1 MQENK
6 VNIELLPEAAFVIT
20 LADGQKI
27 KGRFSMY
34 TLDRFAER
42 KELGNYFEIIA
53 KLTVGMK
60 LNEYAELLVLAFEDY
75 YRRDFEQCCVLID
88 GKPERWTV
96 DLVFDQ
102 VLDKIG
108 GLASNTAR
116 RLFEHA
122 VGRLTEV
129 VDDDEKKNPGKG
141 TMKKKP

>member
-6 VNIELLPEAAFVIT
+6 VKIELLPEAAFVIT

-60 LNEYAELLVLAFEDY
+60 LNEYAELLIIAFEDY
-75 YRRDFEQCCVLID
+75 YRRDFEQCCVVIN
-88 GKPERWTV
+88 GESQRWTME
-96 DLVFDQ
+96 LVFDQ
-102 VLDKIG
+102 VLEKIG

-129 VDDDEKKNPGKG
+129 VDEDEKKNLKKE
-141 TMKKKP
+141 TRNKKP